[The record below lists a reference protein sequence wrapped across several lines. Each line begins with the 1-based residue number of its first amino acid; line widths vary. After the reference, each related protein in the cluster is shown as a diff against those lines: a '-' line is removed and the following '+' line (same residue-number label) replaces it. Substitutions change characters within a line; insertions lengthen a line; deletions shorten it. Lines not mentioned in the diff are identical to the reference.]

1 MTGRRGKHGLP
12 TLTGVN
18 LCCFSLGDAF
28 CVAASIADTVLISTS
43 LGVLTTCVIG
53 GGGFIGQAVCVAL
66 LERGRNVVIVGRE
79 NTAPAE
85 LAARV
90 RYFRNEPGLNEAVL
104 RQALSLADEVIDLAY
119 ATVPGTSFQDPIN
132 DILVNLPEAVR
143 LFELASEFALR
154 KFVWV
159 SSGGTVYGRTR
170 AERIAES
177 HPTQPLSPYGITKL
191 AIEKYAHMY
200 FESRAL
206 PIVCVRPSNAFG
218 PGQRVYAGQGFVATA
233 IASVLDAR
241 EITLFGEHG
250 TVRDYLHVADMA
262 RGIVAAL
269 EHGQAGEVYNI
280 GSEVGLSN
288 RQVLD
293 ALAPL
298 AAAAGLALR
307 VRAAAPRP
315 FDVPTNVLDCGRL
328 RTVSGWRP
336 GRTFTEGLADTWA
349 WYVAHYRAA
358 APPIA

>member
-1 MTGRRGKHGLP
+1 M
-12 TLTGVN
+12 
-18 LCCFSLGDAF
+18 
-28 CVAASIADTVLISTS
+28 
-43 LGVLTTCVIG
+43 TTCVIG
-53 GGGFIGQAVCVAL
+53 GAGFIGRAVVDAL
-66 LERGRNVVIVGRE
+66 LAAGGRRVLVLGRE
-79 NTAPAE
+79 PAPTFPLPAG
-85 LAARV
+85 ARYLQNSV
-90 RYFRNEPGLNEAVL
+90 GEEGSVL
-104 RQALSLADEVIDLAY
+104 REAFSVADEIIDLAY

-170 AERIAES
+170 AGRIAES

-200 FESRAL
+200 FESRGL

-233 IASVLDAR
+233 IASVLDGR

-288 RQVLD
+288 RQVLE

-298 AAAAGLALR
+298 AAAAGLAPR
-307 VRAAAPRP
+307 VRAAESRP

-328 RTVSGWRP
+328 RAVSGWRP